1 MSSCSKGSRGLS
13 VLPRVSRIFTTSA
26 ISPGPWLRQRRLP
39 GLRFA
44 ASLALTAPRDLPAP
58 GRRQTLYVVLRLQQS
73 PVFLINSRLGQFSA
87 AASSSGGWP
96 LHRRRHPFSRS
107 YGVILPSSLTMV
119 LPIALVCSTHPPV
132 SVCGTGSSR
141 LPRGFSRKHGLTGF
155 AQSLRP
161 PPQPSWEPRF
171 TSSRPTWPRGDV
183 QNPVRLP
190 FSVAPSV
197 MAPLRRCR
205 NVYLLCI
212 PTDPGRI
219 SLAQETLGLRRRRF
233 SRRSRYSCQ
242 HSHFRAVHRGSR
254 RDFAPHGKLPYH

>member
-1 MSSCSKGSRGLS
+1 M
-13 VLPRVSRIFTTSA
+13 
-26 ISPGPWLRQRRLP
+26 
-39 GLRFA
+39 
-44 ASLALTAPRDLPAP
+44 
-58 GRRQTLYVVLRLQQS
+58 
-73 PVFLINSRLGQFSA
+73 INSRLGQFSA
-87 AASSSGGWP
+87 AASSSGREA

-161 PPQPSWEPRF
+161 PPQPLWEPRF

-212 PTDPGRI
+212 GYAFRPRL
-219 SLAQETLGLRRRRF
+219 SSRLTLGGLALPRKPWVYGGYVSHVSLVTHASILTSGRSTSGHPGASPRTESSPTADKISPPLR
-233 SRRSRYSCQ
+233 
-242 HSHFRAVHRGSR
+242 HHA
-254 RDFAPHGKLPYH
+254 

>member
-1 MSSCSKGSRGLS
+1 M
-13 VLPRVSRIFTTSA
+13 
-26 ISPGPWLRQRRLP
+26 
-39 GLRFA
+39 
-44 ASLALTAPRDLPAP
+44 
-58 GRRQTLYVVLRLQQS
+58 
-73 PVFLINSRLGQFSA
+73 INSRLGQFSA

-161 PPQPSWEPRF
+161 PPRPQWGPRF
-171 TSSRPTWPRGDV
+171 TGPRPTWPRGDV

-212 PTDPGRI
+212 GYAFRPRL
-219 SLAQETLGLRRRRF
+219 SSRLTLGGLALPRKPWVYGGGVF
-233 SRRSRYSCQ
+233 HSPLITHASILTSGRSTLA
-242 HSHFRAVHRGSR
+242 RARTSPR
-254 RDFAPHGKLPYH
+254 TESSPTTRKI

>member
-1 MSSCSKGSRGLS
+1 M
-13 VLPRVSRIFTTSA
+13 
-26 ISPGPWLRQRRLP
+26 
-39 GLRFA
+39 
-44 ASLALTAPRDLPAP
+44 
-58 GRRQTLYVVLRLQQS
+58 
-73 PVFLINSRLGQFSA
+73 INSRLGQFSA

-212 PTDPGRI
+212 GYAFRPRL
-219 SLAQETLGLRRRRF
+219 SSRLTLGGLALPRKPWVYGGGVSHAALVTHVSILA
-233 SRRSRYSCQ
+233 SRRSTAGRPAASPL
-242 HSHFRAVHRGSR
+242 REGSPTAGSLTAGPPLR
-254 RDFAPHGKLPYH
+254 RHA